1 MAYGHCDDFIFVAL
15 LQAKSTTANVEDL
28 IQAQI
33 NKLKAETA
41 PATIDDVYE
50 YRSKLDAERESAASS
65 SRKTTNKRGYSETVA
80 SGLNPAVASIMF
92 QDESEGSNSD
102 DEDGSK
108 RKSKKRR
115 KHKKEKDDR
124 DRKRSKSEKKSKKH
138 KKEKKH
144 KKSRKRDYDSDS
156 SSSSSSSGRHSTDS
170 SSSES
175 NR

>member
-1 MAYGHCDDFIFVAL
+1 MFVW
-15 LQAKSTTANVEDL
+15 QAKSSAANVEDL

-33 NKLKAETA
+33 NKLKAESA
-41 PATIDDVYE
+41 PETIDDVFE

-92 QDESEGSNSD
+92 QDESEGSDSDSD
-102 DEDGSK
+102 DGSR

-115 KHKKEKDDR
+115 KHKKDKDDR
-124 DRKRSKSEKKSKKH
+124 DRKPSKSDKKSKKH

-156 SSSSSSSGRHSTDS
+156 SSSSSSSGRHSTSS

-175 NR
+175 RR